1 MFTIDITK
9 TPFEQTQADAK
20 IVFVIAK
27 ELNHRW
33 IKDKEALELVG
44 FKGESEE
51 AIFFPSNKIIYVGC
65 DSLDADEIR
74 LAASKALDTI
84 KKSTVRS
91 LAIGTYTDECP
102 GMNIKALD
110 EGFMLGGY
118 AFTTYKSKKEECK
131 LKTITISIED
141 YVLGKL
147 LQKQP
152 ILHVILS
159 MAHHKTLPLL
169 HWQISQKV

>member
-33 IKDKEALELVG
+33 IQDKEALELVG

-74 LAASKALDTI
+74 LAASKALETI
-84 KKSTVRS
+84 KK
-91 LAIGTYTDECP
+91 
-102 GMNIKALD
+102 AL
-110 EGFMLGGY
+110 FAL
-118 AFTTYKSKKEECK
+118 
-131 LKTITISIED
+131 
-141 YVLGKL
+141 
-147 LQKQP
+147 
-152 ILHVILS
+152 
-159 MAHHKTLPLL
+159 
-169 HWQISQKV
+169 